1 MTGSLITKK
10 KIAKVFKKLV
20 GEIGFEKVT
29 IAKIMQE
36 SKMRRQTFYDHF
48 QDKYELAD
56 WIFQQEAIEKIEDNL
71 AYEGWQTIVENLFVY
86 FEENQLFYRKILQFD
101 GQNSFQEYYTQH
113 LKSLIRQVL
122 IVKAG
127 TEKEREHQEQLF
139 LEDFYATAFVSMTT
153 KWLIGGCP
161 VSSEQF
167 AKQMRIAFLM
177 GFDEKE

>member
-20 GEIGFEKVT
+20 AEIGFEKVT

-36 SKMRRQTFYDHF
+36 SKMRRQTFYDYF

-71 AYEGWQTIVENLFVY
+71 AYEGWQVIVENLFVY
-86 FEENQLFYRKILQFD
+86 FEENQIFYRKILLFE

-113 LKSLIRQVL
+113 LKLLISQVL
-122 IVKAG
+122 VVKQKPD
-127 TEKEREHQEQLF
+127 TIEESDRLF
-139 LEDFYATAFVSMTT
+139 LEEFYANAFVSLTT
-153 KWLIGGCP
+153 KWIIEGCK
-161 VSSEQF
+161 VDSYQF
-167 AKQMRIAFLM
+167 AEQMKIAFLM
-177 GFDEKE
+177 AFEEK

>member
-20 GEIGFEKVT
+20 AEIGFEKVT

-36 SKMRRQTFYDHF
+36 SKMRRQTFYDYF

-71 AYEGWQTIVENLFVY
+71 AYEGWQVIVENLFVY
-86 FEENQLFYRKILQFD
+86 FEENQIFYRKILLFE

-113 LKSLIRQVL
+113 LKLLISQVL
-122 IVKAG
+122 VVKQKPD
-127 TEKEREHQEQLF
+127 TLEESDRLF
-139 LEDFYATAFVSMTT
+139 LEEFYANAFVSLTT
-153 KWLIGGCP
+153 KWIIEGCK
-161 VSSEQF
+161 VDSHQF
-167 AKQMRIAFLM
+167 AEQMKIAFLM
-177 GFDEKE
+177 AFEEK

>member
-71 AYEGWQTIVENLFVY
+71 AYEDWQTIVENLFVY

-113 LKSLIRQVL
+113 LKSLIKQVL
-122 IVKAG
+122 VVKSRS
-127 TEKEREHQEQLF
+127 EKTIDSCDLLF

-153 KWLIGGCP
+153 KWIIEGCS

-167 AKQMRIAFLM
+167 AKQMRLAFLM
-177 GFDEKE
+177 SFDEKK

>member
-20 GEIGFEKVT
+20 SDSGFEKVT

-36 SKMRRQTFYDHF
+36 SNMRRQTFYDYF

-71 AYEGWQTIVENLFVY
+71 AYEGWQVIVENLFVY
-86 FEENQLFYRKILQFD
+86 FEENQLFYRKILLFE

-113 LKSLIRQVL
+113 LEVLISQVL
-122 IVKAG
+122 VIKDQSSG
-127 TEKEREHQEQLF
+127 GMKKSDRLF
-139 LEDFYATAFVSMTT
+139 LEEFYANAFVSLTT
-153 KWLIGGCP
+153 KWIIEGCKVDAHRFSEQMKFAFLIGF
-161 VSSEQF
+161 E
-167 AKQMRIAFLM
+167 
-177 GFDEKE
+177 EK